1 MNRRVLIVDDNP
13 TNLRLAASVLELEG
27 HQVDTVA
34 DADQALAYLA
44 DTVPDLILMDIAL
57 PGMDGLT
64 LTRRI
69 KTDPRLAAVPVV
81 ALTAFAMKG
90 DDQKARDAGCVGYL
104 TKPIDTREFGRQVAG
119 FLQPA
124 ADTPLLIV
132 DDNSTNLR
140 LLRAQLESEGFAVIE
155 AGNGVEALEVLAAR
169 PVQGVISDI
178 LMPRMDGYRLCREV
192 RKNAQFANLPFLLY
206 TSTYNSPAD
215 RALAD
220 AAGADA
226 YISKPAPVAT
236 LLEAL
241 RRAKGRQRLPAVGAD
256 ELESPVLKQYSE
268 TLIRKLEE
276 KSEQLGRANE
286 GLAQTEARLSGLVES
301 ALDAII
307 AIDQQ
312 QDIVLFN
319 AAAER
324 LFNCTRD
331 QVMHQP
337 LALLIPMRYQQAH
350 RGQVDRFGDGD
361 SQGRRMGARMVWA
374 QRLDGTEFP
383 VDASISKMGTS
394 HGWMFTVFLRDISE
408 RYQAE
413 QALAQSEARLRRVN
427 RVLSVLSGINML
439 IVRAGNRDE
448 LLSEACR
455 IAVDSGDFPRA
466 WIALADTPNGRL
478 QFSAGHGDDP
488 EFFTELQQMLQ
499 EQDSPRYAA
508 WLGAMKAH
516 QPVVINDLA
525 AESLLLS
532 STRSS
537 AARSLAALPLSIDG
551 TAAGVM
557 VLYAAEPGFF
567 DSQEME
573 LLSELAGDVSY
584 ALDHLRK
591 ADQIH
596 YLATH
601 DALTGL
607 PNRSAFTDRLA
618 RALKDRTGNG
628 DASGHGHGHGVGMLS
643 ILVVDI
649 ERFRR
654 VNETLGREAGDE
666 LLRQIA
672 GRLSAEDDSA
682 ARLNGD
688 VFALNLRDPKSV
700 AEVAH
705 AVNRLAERCFGAA
718 YTVAGEE
725 LRIGCRVGIAVFP
738 TDGNDVETL
747 LHNAE
752 AALRRA
758 RVKAERMV
766 FYAPELN
773 ARAAEALSLES
784 RLRRAIERNEFL
796 LHYQPKVGMADRRIT
811 GVEALIRWRSPD
823 QADLVP
829 PGMFIPV
836 LEECGLIG
844 EVGTWALGQAMAD
857 QADWW
862 SRGLVAPRIAVNVSP
877 LQLRRPGF
885 AESVAVLTAGSSVA
899 ELELE
904 ITESVIM
911 EDVERN
917 IAALSTVRDAGITVA
932 IDDFGTGYCSLAYI
946 AKLPV
951 NALKIDRSFIVGM
964 TDGPEGLA
972 IVSSI
977 IALAHALRLKVVA
990 EGVETEEQARLLH
1003 LLRCDEAQGYLFS
1016 RPVPAA
1022 DIVTLLMQ
1030 RQPLGMPK

>member
-1 MNRRVLIVDDNP
+1 MSRILIVDDNP

-27 HQVDTVA
+27 HQVDQAA
-34 DADQALAYLA
+34 DADQALDYLA
-44 DTVPDLILMDIAL
+44 GTVPDLILMDIAL

-64 LTRRI
+64 LTRQL
-69 KTDPRLAAVPVV
+69 KADSRLAAVPVV

-90 DDQKARDAGCVGYL
+90 DEQKARDAGCAGYL
-104 TKPIDTREFGRQVAG
+104 TKPIDTREFGRQIAG
-119 FLQPA
+119 FLAPPA
-124 ADTPLLIV
+124 QRLLIV
-132 DDNSTNLR
+132 DDNPTNLR
-140 LLRAQLESEGFAVIE
+140 LLRAQLEAEGLDVVE
-155 AGNGVEALEVLAAR
+155 AANGVEALDVLAQTT
-169 PVQGVISDI
+169 VQGVISDI
-178 LMPRMDGYRLCREV
+178 LMPRMDGYRLCLAV
-192 RKNAQFANLPFLLY
+192 RRDPRFGALPFVLY

-215 RALAD
+215 RDLATS
-220 AAGADA
+220 AGADA
-226 YISKPAPVAT
+226 YVAKPAPVGV
-236 LLEAL
+236 LLSAL
-241 RRAKGRQRLPAVGAD
+241 AAARGRQRTPAAPGA

-276 KSEQLGRANE
+276 KSEQLGLAYE
-286 GLAQTEARLSGLVES
+286 GLAQIEARLSGLVES
-301 ALDAII
+301 AMDAII

-312 QDIVLFN
+312 QRIVLFN
-319 AAAER
+319 TAAEK
-324 LFNCTRD
+324 LFGCRREQAMNQSLEQFIPVRFQRAHHT
-331 QVMHQP
+331 QVEK
-337 LALLIPMRYQQAH
+337 
-350 RGQVDRFGDGD
+350 FGEGETM
-361 SQGRRMGARMVWA
+361 GRRMGARMVWA

-383 VDASISKMGTS
+383 VDASISKLGTS
-394 HGWMFTVFLRDISE
+394 HGWMYTVFLRDVSE

-413 QALAQSEARLRRVN
+413 QALAKSEARLRRVN

-439 IVRAGNRDE
+439 IVRATDRDE
-448 LLSEACR
+448 LLAEACR
-455 IAVDSGDFPRA
+455 IAVESGHFPRA
-466 WIALADTPNGRL
+466 WIALVDGTDGRL
-478 QFSAGHGDDP
+478 RFCAGHGDDP
-488 EFFTELQQMLQ
+488 AFFAELEGLLVD
-499 EQDSPRYAA
+499 QDSPRYAA
-508 WLGAMKAH
+508 WLGAVKAR
-516 QPVVINDLA
+516 QPVIINDLA
-525 AESLLLS
+525 AESLLLP

-537 AARSLAALPLSIDG
+537 PARSLAALPLSIEG
-551 TAAGVM
+551 AAAGVM

-567 DSQEME
+567 DGEEME

-584 ALDHLRK
+584 ALEHLRK
-591 ADQIH
+591 SEQIH

-607 PNRSAFTDRLA
+607 PNRSAFADRLG
-618 RALKDRTGNG
+618 RTLKDRNGGNG
-628 DASGHGHGHGVGMLS
+628 GHGMLS
-643 ILVVDI
+643 VLVLDV

-666 LLRQIA
+666 LLRQLA
-672 GRLSAEDDSA
+672 RRLADVDDSVARLSA
-682 ARLNGD
+682 D
-688 VFALNLRDPKSV
+688 VFALKLREPQSA

-705 AVNRLAERCFGAA
+705 AVNDIAERCFGAPYA
-718 YTVAGEE
+718 VAGQE
-725 LRIGCRVGIAVFP
+725 LRIGCRVGIAVHP
-738 TDGNDVETL
+738 TDGSDAEAL

-758 RVKAERMV
+758 RVTAERLV

-773 ARAAEALSLES
+773 ARAAEALNLES
-784 RLRRAIERNEFL
+784 RLRRAIEREEFV
-796 LHYQPKVGMADRRIT
+796 LHYQPKVGMTDRRIT

-823 QADLVP
+823 QPNLVP
-829 PGMFIPV
+829 PGQFIPV

-844 EVGTWALGQAMAD
+844 EVGDWALRQALAD

-862 SRGLVAPRIAVNVSP
+862 SRGLVAPRVAVNVSP

-885 AESVAVLTAGSSVA
+885 AESVAALTAGSSVA

-917 IAALSTVRDAGITVA
+917 ILALSTVRGGGITVA
-932 IDDFGTGYCSLAYI
+932 VDDFGTGYCSLAYI

-1030 RQPLGMPK
+1030 RKPLGGPK